1 MDQIWKYVKELR
13 NKQAVSDFEAQHN
26 VVFPADLKEW
36 ILKNNGGR
44 PYDSIIDTEKTKSRV
59 FKSLLSFNP
68 DDKETIFT
76 VYDVLQK
83 EDKTLLPFASDPS
96 GNFFCIKNG
105 KVVLWLHETGSIE
118 NVADNFSA
126 MLKKLHS

>member
-1 MDQIWKYVKELR
+1 MNQRWKYVKELQ
-13 NKQAVSDFEAQHN
+13 NKQAVTDFETQHN
-26 VVFPADLKEW
+26 VVFPDDLKEW

-44 PYDSIIDTEKTKSRV
+44 PYNSTIDTEKTKSRV

-83 EDKTLLPFASDPS
+83 EDKSLLPFASDPS

-105 KVVLWLHETGSIE
+105 KIVLWLHETGTIE
-118 NVADNFSA
+118 NVADSFSA